1 MEVFIPQEFIK
12 IPVVTRGI
20 PARGDLTEDG
30 LDFWQAS
37 RKLALQIAKEVAPNK
52 NFAQFGVYEG
62 ESAEWLI
69 DGCETLHLF
78 DSFEGLPTDWNGKFQ
93 KGHFACDVPHF
104 DDDRVTIVKGLFKD
118 TVMDYYFDR
127 FGLVHMDADLYDST
141 QDVLYNMSVF
151 KGQVFVFD
159 EIYNIPDAENNEY
172 KAFKEWVEY
181 FDIKWEGIARTPYAQ
196 VVIRITG

>member
-1 MEVFIPQEFIK
+1 MEAFIPEDIK
-12 IPVVTRGI
+12 RIPLVTTGI
-20 PARGDLTEDG
+20 PKRGELTEDG
-30 LDFWQAS
+30 LNFWQAS
-37 RKLALQIAKEVAPNK
+37 RRLSLQIGKEIAPNK
-52 NFAQFGVYEG
+52 NFAQFGVYRG
-62 ESAEWLI
+62 ESAKWLI

-78 DSFEGLPTDWNGKFQ
+78 DSFDGLPVDWSEKFK

-104 DDDRVTIVKGLFKD
+104 NDDRVTIVKGWFKD
-118 TVMDYYFDR
+118 TVMDYYFDK
-127 FGLVHMDADLYDST
+127 FGLVNMDADLYDST

-151 KGQVFVFD
+151 VGQIFVFD
-159 EIYNIPDAENNEY
+159 ELYNIPYSEHHEY